1 MLYIVFLSLVSLF
14 DSCVLLLWFVP
25 LNFLFIVE
33 NMLSILFLFMYIF
46 CRNIA
51 GLFSL
56 YCPFFALFLRGIW
69 SNALSS
75 SFYTF
80 SYWFCVV
87 CFVCY
92 YVIWFIFFDYVL
104 MRVLQIVYRI
114 SVHVMFDN
122 IK

>member
-1 MLYIVFLSLVSLF
+1 
-14 DSCVLLLWFVP
+14 
-25 LNFLFIVE
+25 
-33 NMLSILFLFMYIF
+33 MYHIF
-46 CRNIA
+46 
-51 GLFSL
+51 FW
-56 YCPFFALFLRGIW
+56 FFALFLRGIW

-104 MRVLQIVYRI
+104 MRVLQIVCRI
-114 SVHVMFDN
+114 FGPCDV
-122 IK
+122 